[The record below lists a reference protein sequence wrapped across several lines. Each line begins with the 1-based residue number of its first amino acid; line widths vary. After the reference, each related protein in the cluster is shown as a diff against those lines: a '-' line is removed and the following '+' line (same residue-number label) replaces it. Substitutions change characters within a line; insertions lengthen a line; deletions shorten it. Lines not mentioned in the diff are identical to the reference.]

1 MIDNEVP
8 AEPTENPPTGDSAM
22 PKLNRKARRAF
33 TSCKRRGMSDL
44 EALGRVLSTY
54 HPR

>member
-8 AEPTENPPTGDSAM
+8 AEPTENPPTEDAM
-22 PKLNRKARRAF
+22 PRLNRKARRAF
-33 TSCKRRGMSDL
+33 TSCKRRGMSDH